1 LQHRNKKN
9 DEEKKRDLRYNDT
22 LSRIGE
28 EICMEK
34 VLLKTDMPD
43 ITFLRRGKVRDIY
56 EVDDYLL
63 LIATDRISAFD
74 VVLPNGI
81 PGKGRILTQISLY
94 WFRQME
100 GIIKNH
106 IVATEVREYPGICH
120 KYADQLEGRSMLV
133 KKAKPMPVEC
143 IVRGYL
149 SGSGWKEYQKSGTVC
164 AMKLPDGLIESS
176 KLSSPIF
183 TPSTKAEEGHD
194 ANISFEEM
202 VKIVGKET
210 GEKLREVSLKVYTR
224 ARDLAEKKGIIIA
237 DTKFEFGMFNNELI
251 LIDEVLTPDS
261 SRFWSVKNYQPGKGQ
276 DSYDKQIVRDY
287 LLSLD
292 WDQTYPGPVL
302 PDYIVEKAIARY
314 REIYEIITG

>member
-1 LQHRNKKN
+1 
-9 DEEKKRDLRYNDT
+9 
-22 LSRIGE
+22 
-28 EICMEK
+28 
-34 VLLKTDMPD
+34 MPD
-43 ITFLRRGKVRDIY
+43 VPFLRNGKVRDIY

-81 PGKGRILTQISLY
+81 PGKGRVLTQISLY
-94 WFRQME
+94 WFRWME
-100 GIIKNH
+100 EIIKNH
-106 IVATEVREYPGICH
+106 IVATEVKDYPAVCH

-133 KKAKPMPVEC
+133 KKASPMPVEC

-164 AMKLPDGLIESS
+164 GIKLPGGLVESS
-176 KLSSPIF
+176 KLSAPIF

-194 ANISFEEM
+194 INISFEEM

-210 GEKLREVSLKVYTR
+210 GEKLRDVSLQVYTR

-237 DTKFEFGMFNNELI
+237 DTKFEFGMFDNELI

-261 SRFWSVKNYQPGKGQ
+261 SRFWSARNYQPGKGQ
-276 DSYDKQIVRDY
+276 DSYDKQIIRDY

-302 PDYIVEKAIARY
+302 PDHIVEKAIARY
-314 REIYEIITG
+314 KEIYEIITG

>member
-1 LQHRNKKN
+1 MM
-9 DEEKKRDLRYNDT
+9 D
-22 LSRIGE
+22 S
-28 EICMEK
+28 
-34 VLLKTDMPD
+34 VLLQTDMPD
-43 ITFLRRGKVRDIY
+43 IKFLRKGKVRDIY

-63 LIATDRISAFD
+63 LVASDRISAFD

-81 PGKGRILTQISLY
+81 PGKGRLLTQISLY

-106 IVATEVREYPGICH
+106 IVATEVRDYPAICR
-120 KYADQLEGRSMLV
+120 KYEDQLEGRSMLV

-164 AMKLPDGLIESS
+164 KMKLPEGLVESS
-176 KLSSPIF
+176 KLPDPIF

-194 ANISFEEM
+194 VNISFEEM
-202 VKIVGKET
+202 VEIVGREA
-210 GEKLREVSLKVYTR
+210 GEKLRYVSLKVYTR

-251 LIDEVLTPDS
+251 FIDEVLTPDS
-261 SRFWSVKNYQPGKGQ
+261 SRFWSANTYQPGKGQ
-276 DSYDKQIVRDY
+276 DSYDKQIIRDY

-302 PDYIVEKAIARY
+302 PDNIVEKAIARY
-314 REIYEIITG
+314 KEIFDIITG